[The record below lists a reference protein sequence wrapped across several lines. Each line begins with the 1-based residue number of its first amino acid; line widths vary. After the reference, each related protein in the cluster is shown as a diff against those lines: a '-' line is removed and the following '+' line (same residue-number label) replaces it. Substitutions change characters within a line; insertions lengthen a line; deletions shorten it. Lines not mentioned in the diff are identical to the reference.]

1 MVADIGRLT
10 ITNTYL
16 SRRHHSDGFLYVR
29 KGGKEAV
36 MNRRDTSL
44 LILLLAAVIAGTVG
58 CCAWLVV
65 HLRPLAHL
73 LLIMFLA
80 ASG

>member
-1 MVADIGRLT
+1 M
-10 ITNTYL
+10 
-16 SRRHHSDGFLYVR
+16 S
-29 KGGKEAV
+29 
-36 MNRRDTSL
+36 RRDTFL

-65 HLRPLAHL
+65 HLKPLLRL
-73 LLIMFLA
+73 LLIVFLA

>member
-10 ITNTYL
+10 TTNTYL

-29 KGGKEAV
+29 KDGKEAV
-36 MNRRDTSL
+36 MSRRDTFL
-44 LILLLAAVIAGTVG
+44 LILLLIATVAGTVG

-65 HLRPLAHL
+65 HLKPMAHL
-73 LLIMFLA
+73 LLIVFLA

>member
-1 MVADIGRLT
+1 M
-10 ITNTYL
+10 
-16 SRRHHSDGFLYVR
+16 S
-29 KGGKEAV
+29 
-36 MNRRDTSL
+36 RRDTFL
-44 LILLLAAVIAGTVG
+44 LILLLAAVVAGTVG

>member
-29 KGGKEAV
+29 KDGKEAV
-36 MNRRDTSL
+36 MSRRDTFL
-44 LILLLAAVIAGTVG
+44 LILLLIATIAGTVG

-65 HLRPLAHL
+65 HLKPMAHL
-73 LLIMFLA
+73 LLIVFLA

>member
-1 MVADIGRLT
+1 M
-10 ITNTYL
+10 
-16 SRRHHSDGFLYVR
+16 S
-29 KGGKEAV
+29 
-36 MNRRDTSL
+36 RRDTFL

-58 CCAWLVV
+58 CCAWLVIQ
-65 HLRPLAHL
+65 LKPLAHL

>member
-1 MVADIGRLT
+1 M
-10 ITNTYL
+10 
-16 SRRHHSDGFLYVR
+16 S
-29 KGGKEAV
+29 
-36 MNRRDTSL
+36 RRDTFL

-58 CCAWLVV
+58 GGIWLVV
-65 HLRPLAHL
+65 HLKPLAHL

>member
-10 ITNTYL
+10 TTNTYL

-29 KGGKEAV
+29 KDGKEAV
-36 MNRRDTSL
+36 MSRRDTFL
-44 LILLLAAVIAGTVG
+44 LILLLIATVAGAVG

-65 HLRPLAHL
+65 HLKPLAHL
-73 LLIMFLA
+73 LLLLFLA